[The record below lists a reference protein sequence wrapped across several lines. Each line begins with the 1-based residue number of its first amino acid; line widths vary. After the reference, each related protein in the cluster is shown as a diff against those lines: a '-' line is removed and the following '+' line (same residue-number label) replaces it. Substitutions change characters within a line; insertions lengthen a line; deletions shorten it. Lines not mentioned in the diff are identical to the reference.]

1 VHRLLFVGNL
11 PSEVTEAALK
21 DHFVGVLRVYLPRKE
36 ESADHNGYAFLE
48 YRTEAETVEMLAQFQ
63 NTEVYGQAVF
73 VIKSLTAKKETFGLL
88 RDSLRK
94 YWLEQLANL
103 ETTKAKSDKRT
114 AREIAEI
121 DAKLLRLK
129 RRIDKDN
136 RIRESIC
143 LPVPES
149 EKFGTTEADSE
160 TEKGKDEKEK
170 STGPKKES
178 KSAEKRS
185 SPTPQRRRYSP
196 STRRGSGYRAG
207 YSGGNSYRGGG
218 SGFVPRG
225 HANILVNQLQQLVGV
240 LAHKVPDHAAR
251 SDYGHGGV
259 GSSGYGGSRSSYAD
273 SRDSSYRGSSY
284 RGAYRGTGGSRYAGT
299 KRPHEEEYG
308 ERKRRYEE
316 PGDYG
321 RYGGERDRGGYGMSS
336 YGGSSSRRG
345 GYY

>member
-1 VHRLLFVGNL
+1 
-11 PSEVTEAALK
+11 
-21 DHFVGVLRVYLPRKE
+21 
-36 ESADHNGYAFLE
+36 LE
-48 YRTEAETVEMLAQFQ
+48 YRSEAETQEMLSRYQ
-63 NTEVYGQAVF
+63 NTEVYGQVVF

-103 ETTKAKSDKRT
+103 ETTKAKAANKT
-114 AREIAEI
+114 PREIAEI

-149 EKFGTTEADSE
+149 EKFGTTEVDSE
-160 TEKGKDEKEK
+160 TEKGTDEKEK

-178 KSAEKRS
+178 KSGDKKS
-185 SPTPQRRRYSP
+185 SPPPQRRRYSP
-196 STRRGSGYRAG
+196 APRRGSGYRAG
-207 YSGGNSYRGGG
+207 YSGGSSYRGAGG
-218 SGFVPRG
+218 FMPRG

-240 LAHKVPDHAAR
+240 LAHKVPDHAPR
-251 SDYGHGGV
+251 SDYGHVG
-259 GSSGYGGSRSSYAD
+259 GSSGYAGSRSSYPVSYAD

-284 RGAYRGTGGSRYAGT
+284 RGAYRGTGGSRYAGSM
-299 KRPHEEEYG
+299 KRPHDEEYG

-316 PGDYG
+316 PADYG
-321 RYGGERDRGGYGMSS
+321 RYDRDRGGYGASS
-336 YGGSSSRRG
+336 YGGGSSRRG